1 MAYTLHYSDIPCRI
15 LHVQNVENSEI
26 KLIVLVDD
34 MHILNYNY
42 DSINTKEVMNEF
54 NVLADIQVSTLVK

>member
-1 MAYTLHYSDIPCRI
+1 MAYTLYYSDIPCKI

-26 KLIVLVDD
+26 KLIVLVDN

-42 DSINTKEVMNEF
+42 DSIDTNEVTNEF
-54 NVLADIQVSTLVK
+54 NVLTEIEVSTLVK